1 MRGKT
6 KKATF
11 NLHITVLNAL
21 DEVMARGVAPSKNAL
36 VENALIREL
45 KELRRLERKTL
56 WLEAAKD
63 GLFLEDIKQ
72 VEAHFHYADA
82 ETARKIDR

>member
-36 VENALIREL
+36 VENALIKEL

-72 VEAHFHYADA
+72 VEADFHYADA
-82 ETARKIDR
+82 ETAGKIDQ